1 MATIP
6 PSDQLIT
13 VGRVQSA
20 YGIKGWVWIYAN
32 TDPTTN
38 IFGYMPWY
46 LQVGKEWR
54 EIKAIEWRV
63 QGKGLV
69 AHFKDCH
76 DRNAAEA
83 LLGAVIWTAKANLPD
98 LSDGDYY
105 WSDLMDAMVWTVDG
119 QLLGQVHSIM
129 ETGANDV
136 LVVRPATGSIDQ
148 QERLIPW
155 IPEQVVTVVDVVN
168 RRLTVDWDIDF

>member
-1 MATIP
+1 
-6 PSDQLIT
+6 
-13 VGRVQSA
+13 
-20 YGIKGWVWIYAN
+20 
-32 TDPTTN
+32 
-38 IFGYMPWY
+38 MPWY

-54 EIKAIEWRV
+54 EVEAVEWRV

-69 AHFKDCH
+69 AQFKDCH

-83 LLGAVIWTAKANLPD
+83 LHGAVIWTSKQNLPD

-105 WSDLMDAMVWTVDG
+105 WSDLLDANVWTVDG
-119 QLLGQVHSIM
+119 KLLGQVHSLM

-136 LVVRPATGSIDQ
+136 LVVRPVIGSIDQ

-155 IPEQVVTVVDVVN
+155 IPEQVVTLVDVVN
-168 RRLTVDWDIDF
+168 KRLTVDWDIDF